1 MPRGLAAGPAATAV
15 LARAADPAAVDRAGL
30 AAHSGRPDR
39 FEAATAA
46 PVAGRGR
53 KAAVRVVHPT
63 AAPVERT
70 VPAAT
75 VATAGL
81 AAVRRRKAA
90 VRVVRPIAGPAAK
103 QVRRGCEKVVHSAA
117 IAAEL
122 EPDSEPATAG
132 FVRAAGPVRVAVPTA
147 EERRKESPEPEAAGF
162 VAEPAEQYFD
172 RGSSCLAVA
181 AVAAVGEEA
190 AVPIAGEVLAAGW
203 EWEHIPAV
211 PIVAV
216 RVAVAV
222 GEEAAGSTAAGQVEE
237 HFEVLGSVPT
247 AVVQVAV
254 AAVVEAAGSTAVVR
268 VAVAAVAVVPTA
280 AEQAEER
287 GIGQAEESGST
298 AAASLAQAAIEQL
311 VLG

>member
-1 MPRGLAAGPAATAV
+1 MPRDLAAGPAAIVV
-15 LARAADPAAVDRAGL
+15 LDRAAGPAAVGRAGL

-46 PVAGRGR
+46 PVAGGGGR
-53 KAAVRVVHPT
+53 AAGLAGLAT
-63 AAPVERT
+63 AAPVEGSA
-70 VPAAT
+70 PAAT

-81 AAVRRRKAA
+81 AVVRGCRAA

-103 QVRRGCEKVVHSAA
+103 QVRRGCEKAVHSAA

-122 EPDSEPATAG
+122 GPDSATATAG
-132 FVRAAGPVRVAVPTA
+132 FARAAGHVQVAVPTA
-147 EERRKESPEPEAAGF
+147 EGHRKESPEPEAAGF

-172 RGSSCLAVA
+172 RGSSYLVVA

-216 RVAVAV
+216 RVAVAA
-222 GEEAAGSTAAGQVEE
+222 GAEAAAPTAAVLQEE

-247 AVVQVAV
+247 AVVLQEEHSEVPGSV
-254 AAVVEAAGSTAVVR
+254 PIAAVQAGEQGTGQAEAGSTA
-268 VAVAAVAVVPTA
+268 AV
-280 AEQAEER
+280 
-287 GIGQAEESGST
+287 
-298 AAASLAQAAIEQL
+298 SLAQAATEQL
-311 VLG
+311 VPG

>member
-1 MPRGLAAGPAATAV
+1 MSRDLAVGLAATAVLDRAAGPAAIAGLV
-15 LARAADPAAVDRAGL
+15 RAGL

-53 KAAVRVVHPT
+53 KAAGLVVHPT
-63 AAPVERT
+63 AAPVE
-70 VPAAT
+70 
-75 VATAGL
+75 TAGL
-81 AAVRRRKAA
+81 AVVRGRKAA

-103 QVRRGCEKVVHSAA
+103 QVRRGCEKVVRSAA

-122 EPDSEPATAG
+122 EADSESATAG
-132 FVRAAGPVRVAVPTA
+132 FVRAAGPVQVAVPTA

-203 EWEHIPAV
+203 EWERIPAV

-216 RVAVAV
+216 RVAVVAGV
-222 GEEAAGSTAAGQVEE
+222 EAAGSTAAGQVEE
-237 HFEVLGSVPT
+237 RFEVLGSVPT
-247 AVVQVAV
+247 AVV
-254 AAVVEAAGSTAVVR
+254 R
-268 VAVAAVAVVPTA
+268 VAVAAGAVVPTA
-280 AEQAEER
+280 AEQAEAR
-287 GIGQAEESGST
+287 GTGQAEEAGST
-298 AAASLAQAAIEQL
+298 AAVSLAQAATEQQL
-311 VLG
+311 VPE